1 MYINI
6 YMTRE
11 SDENCILQN
20 MTHIDLCTWC
30 ASVNNLFCFSGNEHT
45 VYACIWLGHK
55 RIKINILSFLS
66 CGVCYFMGGGLFKI
80 AFGCFF
86 SFLFVCL
93 FVFYES
99 FLCGDGCMVC
109 NILYFYKEI
118 DVILNHQSFINNTR
132 VDKTI

>member
-1 MYINI
+1 MYINM

-80 AFGCFF
+80 SFGCFF

-93 FVFYES
+93 FVCLSFMRVFFAEMGVWFAIFYTFIKKS
-99 FLCGDGCMVC
+99 M
-109 NILYFYKEI
+109 LYWTTKA
-118 DVILNHQSFINNTR
+118 L
-132 VDKTI
+132 